1 MNTDTDQRDLETR
14 IALRLAADAL
24 RCMRESLE
32 RAAKDIENCEAQF
45 QKVDSLSRKAKI
57 LNAAIIRMCTGVIN
71 NARIDLAADAQAELH
86 AIAERSGT
94 K

>member
-1 MNTDTDQRDLETR
+1 MNTDTDHPDLETR

-32 RAAKDIENCEAQF
+32 RAANEIEHFEAQF

-71 NARIDLAADAQAELH
+71 NARIDLAADAQAELR
-86 AIAERSGT
+86 AIAERMST
-94 K
+94 Q

>member
-1 MNTDTDQRDLETR
+1 MNTDTDHPDLDTR

-32 RAAKDIENCEAQF
+32 RATKDIENYEAQF
-45 QKVDSLSRKAKI
+45 LKADSLGRKAKI
-57 LNAAIIRMCTGVIN
+57 LNAAIIRICTGVIN

-86 AIAERSGT
+86 AIAERLGVE
-94 K
+94 